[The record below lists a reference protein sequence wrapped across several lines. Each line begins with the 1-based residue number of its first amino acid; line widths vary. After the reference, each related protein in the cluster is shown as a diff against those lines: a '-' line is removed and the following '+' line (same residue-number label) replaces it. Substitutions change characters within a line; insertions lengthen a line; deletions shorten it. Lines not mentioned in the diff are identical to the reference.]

1 MKKKMGKILS
11 GIVLSFTILLAGT
24 AFNIHAE
31 DNMSLQTPISLT
43 TSVADNADTRAF
55 IITNNTNENLSA
67 VRYWG
72 SNSSSAYANTVAV
85 AAGSNVR
92 VTVPAAAGLSLI
104 AEYDGYRTSIK
115 AYDAYNMPVYYL
127 INNNV
132 VATYSVVNSG
142 SGTSYTAPL
151 TYMFHNE
158 SYSVSGN
165 NYKEV
170 PFGTKSLSFNY
181 EKINMPVKTSTVI
194 YVDQNNVRLT
204 EKTFTVT
211 EKDGGHFQPDAAIRI
226 NGKDYKLMSGQAAAL
241 NPTYAEGGKSYTY
254 RYMLQDDS
262 IQRAY
267 NITVQYLYNNVVLE
281 TNIVSVYP
289 GQSVSYDTSDSVVA
303 NKTEYRRS
311 AGEAKTIQHE
321 YDNATRLY
329 KVKYEKVKVN
339 EPYDITVNYVNLENG
354 KVLETHKTTVDV
366 NKTIHYDVKNS
377 FDKDNE
383 TYILSGSQ
391 SKTVTHTFGQD
402 QTVYNVYYN
411 LKGKEVTSYDVKII
425 YFDITKNTV
434 LSSKTVKAELN
445 KALLI
450 NVPSTY
456 EKGNNKYVLLGG
468 QNTSNTHDFY
478 SRTRTHIYFY
488 RDVNDTANAE
498 TVVQPGVNGTVVVG
512 ANQIINVDE
521 QGNAVI
527 RTEDGDLT
535 INDENEVVKDNETP
549 LSKGKKTTKK
559 DSFPMM
565 YVYTGVGFLI
575 LAGILVFFFMKKRK
589 KEKA

>member
-181 EKINMPVKTSTVI
+181 EKINMPVKTSTVL

-226 NGKDYKLMSGQAAAL
+226 NGKDYKLMSGQTAAL

-565 YVYTGVGFLI
+565 YVYTGIGFLI
-575 LAGILVFFFMKKRK
+575 LAGNLVFFFMKKRK

>member
-181 EKINMPVKTSTVI
+181 EKINMPVKTSTVL

-226 NGKDYKLMSGQAAAL
+226 NGKDYKLMSGQTAAL

-445 KALLI
+445 KVLLI

-488 RDVNDTANAE
+488 RDVNDAANAE

-512 ANQIINVDE
+512 ANQVINVDE

-575 LAGILVFFFMKKRK
+575 LAGILIFFFMKKRK